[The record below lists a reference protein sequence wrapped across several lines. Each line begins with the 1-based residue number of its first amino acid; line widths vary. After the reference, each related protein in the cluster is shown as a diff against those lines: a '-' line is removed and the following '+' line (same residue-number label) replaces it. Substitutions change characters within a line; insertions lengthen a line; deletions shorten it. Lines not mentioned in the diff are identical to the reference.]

1 MCCRVEMVENLWRHT
16 INERQST
23 DGGEVKSSKLW
34 RRTRNV
40 ARRMLQGGIQFA
52 RGDQGNSLGDYVE
65 RTSDWGQKMLDV
77 RKRE

>member
-1 MCCRVEMVENLWRHT
+1 MCCRAEMVENLWRHT

-23 DGGEVKSSKLW
+23 DGGEVKSKLW
-34 RRTRNV
+34 RGTRNT

-52 RGDQGNSLGDYVE
+52 RGDQGDSLGDYVE